1 MGINLFKIILIEINL
16 YLMGLY
22 RIALIYLKLTR
33 NVKEEYLK
41 NKNTIINPCT
51 HQHEHKK
58 LNSNNN

>member
-1 MGINLFKIILIEINL
+1 
-16 YLMGLY
+16 MGLY